1 MSSEGGFYAI
11 VPAGGAGTRLWPL
24 SRADRPKFLLELLG
38 QGRSLLQT
46 TIDRMA
52 PMVDGICVV
61 TGTAHA
67 AAVARQLPQLSDG
80 DLFVEPAPRESA
92 AAIGLAAAVL
102 ARRHPDCVVGSFA
115 ADHVVQ
121 DGATFQRVVAEAV
134 ATAREGYLVTVGITP
149 SHPATGF
156 GYVCSGDRLDVPD
169 APSALVVTEFRE
181 KPDEAT
187 ARRYVE
193 SGRYRWNAGMFVARA
208 ATLME
213 LYEQHQPELAAGLRQ
228 IADAWDSP
236 EREEVLGEV
245 WCRLPKIAIDYAIA
259 EPAAAQGRVAVVPG
273 SFGWDDIGDFRS
285 LSSLLPPAD
294 DGVQTL
300 GPDDVITK
308 DTSSSV
314 VVSSSGRLIAL
325 LGVSDVVVVDTPD
338 ALLVVDRSHAQDVK
352 ALVDRLRDTRPELL

>member
-1 MSSEGGFYAI
+1 MDADASGAAASSRA
-11 VPAGGAGTRLWPL
+11 VLGAGP
-24 SRADRPKFLLELLG
+24 S
-38 QGRSLLQT
+38 Q
-46 TIDRMA
+46 
-52 PMVDGICVV
+52 
-61 TGTAHA
+61 
-67 AAVARQLPQLSDG
+67 
-80 DLFVEPAPRESA
+80 PAPRVSA

-300 GPDDVITK
+300 GRDDVITK

-325 LGVSDVVVVDTPD
+325 LGVSDVVVVDTSD
-338 ALLVVDRSHAQDVK
+338 ALLVVDRSHAQAVK

>member
-1 MSSEGGFYAI
+1 MSSGGGFYAI
-11 VPAGGAGTRLWPL
+11 VPVGGAGTRLWPL

-156 GYVCSGDRLDVPD
+156 GYVCSGDLLDVPD
-169 APSALVVTEFRE
+169 APSALVPFAH
-181 KPDEAT
+181 AT
-187 ARRYVE
+187 ARSSSCDTSSWWSRRPGH
-193 SGRYRWNAGMFVARA
+193 SN
-208 ATLME
+208 
-213 LYEQHQPELAAGLRQ
+213 
-228 IADAWDSP
+228 
-236 EREEVLGEV
+236 
-245 WCRLPKIAIDYAIA
+245 
-259 EPAAAQGRVAVVPG
+259 AAAQNRHLYGRSA
-273 SFGWDDIGDFRS
+273 
-285 LSSLLPPAD
+285 
-294 DGVQTL
+294 
-300 GPDDVITK
+300 GP
-308 DTSSSV
+308 SSSAPNRIV
-314 VVSSSGRLIAL
+314 TAPVVSPNWSASTGRKSIWNP
-325 LGVSDVVVVDTPD
+325 V
-338 ALLVVDRSHAQDVK
+338 
-352 ALVDRLRDTRPELL
+352 